1 MSNPGSLLNAVRKA
15 DDKKSKRKDTTPSV
29 TPSELLN
36 QKQVPVEKRK
46 GLIQE
51 CDADGEVHEPQRAK
65 GDELAAKKKNKKKK
79 KKVKKKAVKKGFLN
93 SAKGRESGLGL
104 YPEGGSNEDGFTTGR
119 PKKGSFMDKCKVVDT
134 RSMDPETYMNTMA
147 EYAATGTTSA
157 PASISTSGGRADAAR
172 RAGKKPPQ
180 DAVRQAK
187 PAEKKQVKRPNPV
200 EEADFDRLM
209 ELIDPDSAKS
219 NVNDDNSGLDN
230 ALGLGK
236 EDMGMLQSMLFGQ
249 GMEGLGGA
257 SKSKSTRPSPAAP
270 ASKTMPGLKGQLN
283 LPTLKYDIATDGVQD
298 KKGNPAIRCTIFCP
312 GCSNFAELALDMSDR
327 TIKLRAPGAQP
338 LTVRLPCKV
347 DAARVAAKFK
357 KKLQKLVLT
366 MPLI

>member
-1 MSNPGSLLNAVRKA
+1 M
-15 DDKKSKRKDTTPSV
+15 
-29 TPSELLN
+29 
-36 QKQVPVEKRK
+36 QVEKRK

-51 CDADGEVHEPQRAK
+51 CDADRGAGHSGQAMSWQRK
-65 GDELAAKKKNKKKK
+65 RKKKK
-79 KKVKKKAVKKGFLN
+79 KKSEEKAVRRGLLEFSKGERKWARAEPVRTKTDSRREGLEDHSWTN
-93 SAKGRESGLGL
+93 AKWW
-104 YPEGGSNEDGFTTGR
+104 
-119 PKKGSFMDKCKVVDT
+119 T
-134 RSMDPETYMNTMA
+134 RSMDPDVQVPMA

-347 DAARVAAKFK
+347 DAARCS
-357 KKLQKLVLT
+357 
-366 MPLI
+366 